1 MSKVKKSKEKKSI
14 VRPAINKRLLSISN
28 EIYKTLK
35 YASVGIIKTLDFIFT
50 RLITLFSYIIYAF
63 IYAFEYIGKFTYK
76 VGYFVYNYFLKIIYT
91 ELYEL
96 FRAIF
101 KGFFKTI
108 KFIFYEIPMFI
119 VNAFSD
125 FFSTMAKK
133 SKVTNER
140 FMYFIKHSPDK
151 IKDYFVERWNN
162 ISIVKHYRNKKERE
176 LEVLLIDKNGADAER
191 SEKKQTYEYLARN
204 SDGKLIK
211 GYFAALSKL
220 DVHSYLLDAGFE
232 VYEIKTNKWINLMHN
247 ENRYLERPI
256 KNKDLVFWLAQLS
269 TYIKSGI
276 PLTDAVKILAE
287 QDKRKKYRKVY
298 DSIIYELS
306 MGESFSEALKK
317 QGNVFPPLL
326 INMVKAAEL
335 IGDLENTLDEMSSY
349 YEEKEVTKKQMISAI
364 TYPTII
370 LIFALVVI
378 TFLMIYVLPQFQQ
391 IYEGLGSE
399 VTGLTLTLLIISAY
413 LKLNIVKILIVI
425 VVVLILLRIL
435 YKKLKAFR
443 TIVQY
448 IVMHIPVIGKLI
460 IYNEMN
466 LFAKTFAVLNK
477 NNILLTDS
485 IDLLS
490 KITNNEFYK
499 MLMYDTI
506 SNLLRGDKISL
517 SFKDNWCVPPLA
529 YYMITTGESTG
540 ELSSMLE
547 RVSEYYQREQRA
559 LANTLKTLI
568 EPILMVFLA
577 VVVGTIMIA
586 ILVPMYNIGFEVL
599 G

>member
-1 MSKVKKSKEKKSI
+1 MSKVKKSKEKKNI
-14 VRPAINKRLLSISN
+14 VRPAINKRLLSIGN

-335 IGDLENTLDEMSSY
+335 IGDLESTLDEMSSY

-413 LKLNIVKILIVI
+413 LKLNIVRILIVI
-425 VVVLILLRIL
+425 VVVLIILRIL

>member
-14 VRPAINKRLLSISN
+14 VRPAINKRLLSIGN

-133 SKVTNER
+133 SKVNNER

-448 IVMHIPVIGKLI
+448 IVMHIPVIGKII

>member
-14 VRPAINKRLLSISN
+14 VRPAINKRLLSIGN

-335 IGDLENTLDEMSSY
+335 IGDLESTLDEMSSY

-413 LKLNIVKILIVI
+413 LKLNIVKILII
-425 VVVLILLRIL
+425 LVVVLILLRIL

-577 VVVGTIMIA
+577 VVVGTIMIS

>member
-1 MSKVKKSKEKKSI
+1 MSKVKKSKEKKNI
-14 VRPAINKRLLSISN
+14 VRPTTNKRLLSIGN

-35 YASVGIIKTLDFIFT
+35 YASIGIIKTLDFIFT

-96 FRAIF
+96 CKAIF

-335 IGDLENTLDEMSSY
+335 IGDLESTLDEMSSY

-413 LKLNIVKILIVI
+413 LKLNIVKILII
-425 VVVLILLRIL
+425 LVVVLILLRIM

-448 IVMHIPVIGKLI
+448 IVMHIPVIGKLV

-485 IDLLS
+485 IDILS

-577 VVVGTIMIA
+577 VVVGTIMIS

>member
-14 VRPAINKRLLSISN
+14 VRPAINKRLLSIGN

-101 KGFFKTI
+101 KGFFKTL

-335 IGDLENTLDEMSSY
+335 IGDLESTLDEMSSY

-413 LKLNIVKILIVI
+413 LKLNIVKILII
-425 VVVLILLRIL
+425 LVVVLILLRIL